1 MNTQERDKFF
11 RDYTAKARRSREFST
26 REHVMHVLHDDGLYR
41 HLKFEHPSGTDIW
54 RFHIVTWPGYLSI
67 SGDLESYTF
76 CAAEDML
83 DFFTHAIGPEGINAG
98 YWAEKVRSESPQ
110 YPVKGY
116 CSDLFAHI
124 VETQY
129 AKIPEICNH
138 DEETLEDWAIIK
150 EEMLGVAEY
159 SEEEAR
165 SMAREHP
172 ELFPDQNVDLVGY
185 SWHYLLSCQAIA
197 WAAQQY
203 QAAKIA
209 A

>member
-1 MNTQERDKFF
+1 MNTRERNEFF
-11 RDYTAKARRSREFST
+11 RAYAEKARRIREVST
-26 REHVMHVLHDDGLYR
+26 RDHVMHVLHDDGLYR

-76 CAAEDML
+76 CAANDML
-83 DFFTHAIGPEGINAG
+83 DFFTHGIGPEGINAS
-98 YWAEKVRSESPQ
+98 YWAEKVRAESPQ
-110 YPVKGY
+110 NPVRDY
-116 CSDLFAHI
+116 CPALFEHI
-124 VETQY
+124 VETEY
-129 AKIPEICNH
+129 AKIPKICNR

-159 SEEEAR
+159 SEQEAR
-165 SMAREHP
+165 RLARENP
-172 ELFPDQNVDLVGY
+172 ELFPDQSVDLVDY
-185 SWHYLLSCQAIA
+185 SWHFLLSCQAIA
-197 WAAQQY
+197 WAARQY